1 MQVNALGLLQG
12 GEVVLNCEVLNLNN
26 NHVVWKQGDRVI
38 YAGNI
43 MVKYILDN
51 MKNRFMGRGGGV
63 QYVP

>member
-51 MKNRFMGRGGGV
+51 TRNNSINKMKQFN
-63 QYVP
+63 

>member
-38 YAGNI
+38 SAGNI

-51 MKNRFMGRGGGV
+51 TRNNSINKMKQFN
-63 QYVP
+63 